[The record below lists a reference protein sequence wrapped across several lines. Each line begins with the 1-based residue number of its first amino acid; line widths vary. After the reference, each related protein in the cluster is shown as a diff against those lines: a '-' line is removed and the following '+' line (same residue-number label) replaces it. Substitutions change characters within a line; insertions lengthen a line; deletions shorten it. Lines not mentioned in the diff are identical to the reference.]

1 MFEDL
6 QEREVRMVHSLQ
18 YQLGHENPERVVRII
33 KHLRCIHS
41 DITIQRILFH
51 LNKYGKQSY
60 KASLASFFPSE
71 KKDSLRSLL
80 EISNVFQIPALLKHF
95 PSREELQAILYSTSK
110 PELVKAV
117 QNYVPEIENAK
128 SDTTEINLYHLIRKM
143 VVVIND
149 VVIKKS
155 PAYRDMC
162 KFYFRFYSV

>member
-1 MFEDL
+1 MLEDL

-18 YQLGHENPERVVRII
+18 YQLGDENPERVVRII

-60 KASLASFFPSE
+60 KASLASFFPS
-71 KKDSLRSLL
+71 LRSLL
-80 EISNVFQIPALLKHF
+80 EISNVFQIRASLKYF
-95 PSREELQAILYSTSK
+95 LCREELQAILYSTSK

-117 QNYVPEIENAK
+117 QKYVPEIENAK

-162 KFYFRFYSV
+162 KFCFRFYSV